1 MKFNSNQTIKTMKKY
16 LLGAFF
22 LISAI
27 LLKSKSYSQ
36 CLTTYWY
43 GSSAPTYTNGS
54 VGIGMGCPSAA
65 LDIMYTQSVWGM
77 STRPLIKAQNFG
89 NSNADVMQIF
99 DDNGGSG
106 SQSLIFNMKGT
117 GDAMIKRS
125 LRIGNLAA
133 SGSYANFALSVDG
146 DMIAKRCVIQ
156 IDNWA
161 DYVFDNSYS
170 LPTLNELEQFVN
182 ANKHLPG
189 VPSEQE
195 VISNGVDIAEM
206 NKILLQKVE
215 ELTLYVIEQHKR
227 ISKLEAEIHIG
238 NN

>member
-1 MKFNSNQTIKTMKKY
+1 MKKY
-16 LLGAFF
+16 ILGVFI
-22 LISAI
+22 LISAFLVQTEI
-27 LLKSKSYSQ
+27 YGQ
-36 CLTTYWY
+36 ACVNTYWY
-43 GSSAPTYTNGS
+43 GSTVSTRTLDGS
-54 VGIGMGCPSAA
+54 IGVGMFCPSARIDV
-65 LDIMYTQSVWGM
+65 LHEQYFFDY
-77 STRPLIKAQNFG
+77 RPLLKLQNLNG
-89 NSNADVMQIF
+89 SNADIMQIF
-99 DDNGGSG
+99 DGSSGSG
-106 SQSLIFNMKGT
+106 TSSLIFNVKGT

-227 ISKLEAEIHIG
+227 ISRLEAEIQTG